1 MLQVTWLFVTKC
13 SALLKQIVFCNC
25 ILSKVVYGITLVKP
39 IGKCSS
45 RTSSKLDFGCFD
57 PTCTWW
63 PLCAPSSLSLFLS
76 LLWATFSEAN
86 SRNFISLHD
95 SFCTYST
102 EPSGGNAVNLFS
114 NISPRAK
121 LIQILYG
128 DIGIKQKRTL
138 HEWVGRIANYVE
150 LQ

>member
-1 MLQVTWLFVTKC
+1 MLKSNIIQAGLWLFWSNLYMMTTMC
-13 SALLKQIVFCNC
+13 T
-25 ILSKVVYGITLVKP
+25 ILSL
-39 IGKCSS
+39 
-45 RTSSKLDFGCFD
+45 
-57 PTCTWW
+57 
-63 PLCAPSSLSLFLS
+63 SLSLFLS